1 MTHCYCDASCDPQTK
16 IAIIGWFIDDG
27 VNKIKLERMINAT
40 CASAELLGLIR
51 LLTDI
56 SELINISD
64 NNIETQYIV
73 HSDSES
79 VINRIH
85 SKDKLIKSN
94 FITKKGKRLKS
105 ADLYIEL
112 FNLIEMLQGH
122 ISIEHIDGHKKSN
135 LKNYID
141 RQFSKVDKKVR
152 NVLRANR

>member
-16 IAIIGWFIDDG
+16 IAIAGWFIDDDG
-27 VNKIKLERMINAT
+27 NDIKLEKMINAT

-56 SELINISD
+56 SAITNISD
-64 NNIETQYIV
+64 NEIQYIV

-85 SKDKLIKSN
+85 AKDKLIKSN
-94 FITKKGKRLKS
+94 FITRKGKRLKS
-105 ADLYIEL
+105 TDLYIEL
-112 FNLIEMLQGH
+112 FNLIDLLEYH
-122 ISIEHIDGHKKSN
+122 VTIEHIDGHKKSN
-135 LKNYID
+135 LKNDID